1 MFRPKDF
8 WTCGFLP
15 GSIYSLIERLIK
27 YPQACAGEHNGKKLL
42 QQLLDLGR
50 TWSDPLFETAKRTD
64 THDMS
69 FMIQPSMRVRW
80 ETLHDS
86 RALNAIITAAEAL
99 HTRNN
104 NTVGAIRSWDAMI
117 QNSIDIRDPETNF
130 IVIIDSM
137 CNLDL
142 LYYAAVHTGQHH
154 LAEAAT
160 LHAKTLL
167 KCLLRKEADEPD
179 GGSMYSTFHVANFDP
194 RTGVLK
200 QQLTA
205 QGYAAESTWA
215 RGQAWG
221 ILGYAQTYIWT
232 KEPTFLDAACGLAE
246 YFWLRLLNAPSSVEV
261 PVPGED
267 RKRGRYVP
275 LWDFDAPVNEA
286 SPLRDSSA
294 GIIAANGM
302 LILAQALLA
311 SGSHKQS
318 SRYVNMA
325 TTIVE
330 DTLDFCGSAK
340 SHLVRAEDGTIV
352 SEDVS
357 KDDHFDAILRNATAN
372 NNERSLKRYSDHG
385 LVYGDY
391 YLIEFGNR
399 LLKMGLI

>member
-8 WTCGFLP
+8 WTCGFFP

-27 YPQACAGEHNGKKLL
+27 YPQACAGEHNRTILL
-42 QQLLDLGR
+42 QQLFDLGR
-50 TWSDPLFETAKRTD
+50 TWSNPLFETAKRTD

-69 FMIQPSMRVRW
+69 FMIQPCMRVRW
-80 ETLHDS
+80 ETLHDAK
-86 RALNAIITAAEAL
+86 ALDAIITAAEAL
-99 HTRNN
+99 YTRNN
-104 NTVGAIRSWDAMI
+104 QTVGAIRSWDAMI
-117 QNSIDIRDPETNF
+117 QNGIDIRDPERNF

-142 LYYAAVHTGQHH
+142 LYYAAAHTGKTC
-154 LAEAAT
+154 LADAAT
-160 LHAKTLL
+160 THAKTLL
-167 KCLLRKEADEPD
+167 ECLLRKEADAPV
-179 GGSMYSTFHVANFDP
+179 GGPMYSTFHVANFDP
-194 RTGVLK
+194 GTGVLK

-221 ILGYAQTYIWT
+221 IMGYAQTYVWT
-232 KEPTFLDAACGLAE
+232 KDPVFLDAACGLTE
-246 YFWLRLLNAPSSVEV
+246 YFWLRLMNAPGSVEV
-261 PVPGED
+261 PVPGDD

-275 LWDFDAPVNEA
+275 LWDFDAPVDDA

-311 SGSHKQS
+311 SGSHERS

-325 TTIVE
+325 ATIVE
-330 DTLDFCGSAK
+330 DTLDFCGAAK
-340 SHLVRAEDGTIV
+340 SRLVQKEDGNIE

-357 KDDHFDAILRNATAN
+357 EGDHFDAILRNATAN

-391 YLIEFGNR
+391 YVIEFGNR
-399 LLKMGLI
+399 MLKMGLI